1 MQVTVEIFRYDPET
15 EESRFDTFVREVDP
29 KDRILDVMMAIK
41 DEEDG
46 TIAFRK
52 SCAHGVCGSD
62 AMEINGLN
70 RLACQVLVQ
79 DLKSKR
85 IRIEPIRGLKV
96 LRDLIVDMDPFFAGL
111 EKVKPYLIPK
121 EPPPAAERLQT
132 IEDRAIFDDTTKCI
146 MCGSCTTS
154 CPSFRWFN
162 REFVGPAAFVKAH
175 RFIFDSR
182 DGGNEERLDV
192 LDDKDGLWRCHSIF
206 NCTDACPR
214 EIEVTKAIGDL
225 KRYVVLH
232 R

>member
-1 MQVTVEIFRYDPET
+1 MQVTVEVFRYDPDT
-15 EESRFDTFVREVDP
+15 DESRFDTFVREVDP
-29 KDRILDVMMAIK
+29 KDRVLDILMAIK

-52 SCAHGVCGSD
+52 SCAHGVCGSC

-70 RLACQVLVQ
+70 RLACQVLIQ
-79 DLKSKR
+79 DLRSKR
-85 IRIEPIRGLKV
+85 IRIKPLRGLKV
-96 LRDLIVDMDPFFAGL
+96 LRDLIVDMEPFFASL
-111 EKVKPYLIPK
+111 EKVKPYFIPK
-121 EPPPAAERLQT
+121 EPAPATEYHQSV
-132 IEDRAIFDDTTKCI
+132 EDRAIFDDTTKCI
-146 MCGSCTTS
+146 MCASCTTS

-162 REFVGPAAFVKAH
+162 RDFVGPAAFVKAH

-182 DGGNEERLDV
+182 DGGNEERLPV

-225 KRYVVLH
+225 KRYTVMS